1 MAPARIVA
9 IIGALIGLFGLG
21 LQYAL
26 IYTDMTGD
34 GISPLAA
41 TWRYFAYFTIITNC
55 FVTAVMIRAA
65 LTPNAQ
71 GGLNAPRIELMA
83 VTAILF
89 VCIVYNLL
97 LASRWDP
104 QGWQKVA
111 DVTVHQVVPAVF
123 ALYWFLRPHG
133 ALKWGHAVFAAIYPT
148 LYTVYGLTRGA
159 FDGFY
164 PYYFTDPTQN
174 SIPQLAVTL
183 LGLMIAFIIGAG
195 VLLGVSKVL
204 GKRAAT
210 APDIAEMRG

>member
-1 MAPARIVA
+1 MTPARIVA
-9 IIGALIGLFGLG
+9 IVGALTGLFGLV
-21 LQYAL
+21 LQYL
-26 IYTDMTGD
+26 VLYTNMTGD
-34 GISPLAA
+34 GVSPLMA

-65 LTPNAQ
+65 LMPNAA
-71 GGLNAPRIELMA
+71 GWLNSPRIELMA

-111 DVTVHQVVPAVF
+111 DVILHQGIPAVF
-123 ALYWFLRPHG
+123 AIYWLLRPHG
-133 ALKWGHAVFAAIYPT
+133 ALQWDHAVFAAIYPT

-174 SIPQLAVTL
+174 SIPQLALTL
-183 LGLMIAFIIGAG
+183 FGLMIAFILGAC
-195 VLLGVSKVL
+195 VLLGLSKLL
-204 GKRAAT
+204 GKRAVVSAK
-210 APDIAEMRG
+210 AA

>member
-1 MAPARIVA
+1 MNRARIVA
-9 IIGALIGLFGLG
+9 IIGALIGLFGLV
-21 LQYAL
+21 LQFVL
-26 IYTDMTGD
+26 LYTDMTAD
-34 GISPLAA
+34 GVSPLMA
-41 TWRYFAYFTIITNC
+41 TWRYFAYFTIITNS
-55 FVTAVMIRAA
+55 FVTAVMIRSA
-65 LTPNAQ
+65 LNLNAQ

-111 DVTVHQVVPAVF
+111 DVTVHQVVPIVF

-133 ALKWGHAVFAAIYPT
+133 SLKWTDALFAAIYPT

-183 LGLMIAFIIGAG
+183 FVLMVAFIAGAAALLGL
-195 VLLGVSKVL
+195 SKVMG
-204 GKRAAT
+204 GKPAANW
-210 APDIAEMRG
+210 ELSE

>member
-1 MAPARIVA
+1 MTPARIVA
-9 IIGALIGLFGLG
+9 IIGALIGLFGLA
-21 LQYAL
+21 LQYVL
-26 IYTDMTGD
+26 IYTDMTAD
-34 GISPLAA
+34 GVSPLAA

-65 LTPNAQ
+65 WKSNAQ

-104 QGWQKVA
+104 QGWQKAA
-111 DVTVHQVVPAVF
+111 DVIVHQIVPVVF
-123 ALYWFLRPHG
+123 AIYWFLRPHG
-133 ALKWGHAVFAAIYPT
+133 ALKWGHAAFAATYPT

-174 SIPQLAVTL
+174 TVPQLALTL
-183 LGLMIAFIIGAG
+183 LALMIAFILGAG
-195 VLLGVSKVL
+195 LLLGFSKLL
-204 GKRAAT
+204 GRRAAPSP
-210 APDIAEMRG
+210 AANA